1 VRWSRRPGVSQIR
14 YFRAIMNIFS
24 RKNPGLLSPLS
35 RSAKLAAN
43 CRVTTAALVLFAL
56 LFAGC
61 GSLPKPKK
69 PKPLPA
75 ANYSYKEEAKPELIK
90 RMPWE
95 LWQPFQDLDGR
106 PIVNRQVILGD
117 ELQEAGK
124 RRSALDAYLSA
135 SSESL
140 SPAEGEATTLRIASQ
155 YLALDQA
162 KEALTT
168 TGAFFKRKGSGEA
181 EVSVPFALLL
191 AFAYGRHGDV
201 DQSLAW
207 FSKVSVQGRTG
218 GPAIRVAE
226 TGSNL
231 LLRTLSE
238 IDFERV
244 AVKWQGDTFINQQIG
259 RERLRRA
266 AVSFDPDD
274 YKSDKP
280 FWVWFEGP
288 AVAPAQV
295 AATGAPVIGLVVS
308 VSDKFGA
315 LGRDTKQGF
324 ELAVEANN
332 TKDPKVT
339 LISRDPGAD
348 SAGVSAAVRELVA
361 GSGANVIAGPLLTEA
376 AVAAA
381 QTAREVGVPIVSLS
395 KSESFQTGSGVFR
408 LGATSSSQVDSL
420 INSAYGEYGITRF
433 AIVYPQSGA
442 GTEILEVFKRKLAA
456 LGLAAELELNY
467 LSSDDAS
474 LIDVAKQLES
484 STADGVLIAD
494 NIDVSERLLRNFS
507 PGLNKKIRPLGTA
520 MWDNAQKIARSQA
533 LFERALFVSPFFAQS
548 TREEVRKFV
557 DSYRSKYSVAPNFL
571 AAQGFDAA
579 TLIMNALQRSA
590 RGTGTFDA
598 MLSQAPLYRG
608 VTGVMTTSPSGEVSR
623 NFYVVEVLRD
633 SFQERLP
640 PERPTK
646 PGYSAV
652 GARVAAAANNSALL
666 GAGEKVESG
675 Y

>member
-1 VRWSRRPGVSQIR
+1 
-14 YFRAIMNIFS
+14 MNILS
-24 RKNPGLLSPLS
+24 RKKSGLFGPTARFLRCLINRDITGAVIIS
-35 RSAKLAAN
+35 
-43 CRVTTAALVLFAL
+43 AALVFV
-56 LFAGC
+56 GC

-69 PKPLPA
+69 PKPLPTP
-75 ANYSYKEEAKPELIK
+75 NYSYKEDVKPELAK

-95 LWQPFQDLDGR
+95 LWQPFQDLEGR
-106 PIVNRQVILGD
+106 PLVNRQVILGD

-135 SSESL
+135 STESL

-155 YLALDQA
+155 HLALDRA

-191 AFAYGRHGDV
+191 AFAYGRHGDF
-201 DQSLAW
+201 DQSFAW
-207 FSKVSVQGRTG
+207 FSKVSAQGRPG

-238 IDFERV
+238 VDFERI

-266 AVSFDPDD
+266 AVSYDPDD

-280 FWVWFEGP
+280 FWMWFEGP
-288 AVAPAQV
+288 AVAQTQV
-295 AATGAPVIGLVVS
+295 TANGAPVIGLVLS

-315 LGRDTKQGF
+315 LGRDSKQGF

-348 SAGVSAAVRELVA
+348 SAGVSAAVRELVT
-361 GSGANVIAGPLLTEA
+361 GSGATVIAGPLLTEP

-408 LGATSSSQVDSL
+408 LGATTSSQIESL

-442 GTEILEVFKRKLAA
+442 GTEILEAFRRKLAA
-456 LGLAAELELNY
+456 LGLAVALELNY

-484 STADGVLIAD
+484 STAEGVVIAD

-507 PGLNKKIRPLGTA
+507 PGLNKRIRPLGTA

-548 TREEVRKFV
+548 TREEVRKFI
-557 DSYRSKYSVAPNFL
+557 DSYRAKYSVAPNFL
-571 AAQGFDAA
+571 AAQGFDAG
-579 TLIMNALQRSA
+579 TLTMNAVRQSA
-590 RGTGTFDA
+590 QGTGTFEA
-598 MLSQAPLYRG
+598 MLSQAPPYRG
-608 VTGVMTTSPSGEVSR
+608 VTGVITTAPSGEMSR
-623 NFYVVEVLRD
+623 RFYVVEVLRD

-646 PGYSAV
+646 PGYGAV
-652 GARVAAAANNSALL
+652 GAPVAAPDSNAALL
-666 GAGEKVESG
+666 GAGERVESG